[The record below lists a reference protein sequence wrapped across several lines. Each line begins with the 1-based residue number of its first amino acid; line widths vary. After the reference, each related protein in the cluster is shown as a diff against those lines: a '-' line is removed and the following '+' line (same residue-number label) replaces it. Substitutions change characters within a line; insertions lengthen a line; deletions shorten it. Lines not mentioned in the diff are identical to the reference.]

1 MTIFSFESF
10 FVFLC
15 VVFLLVFPCLE
26 APWSRA
32 EHEAAMSTAGT
43 YVAAGNVFWL
53 NLRKLNS
60 PSVPVSGKSL
70 EIMINYLEG
79 VGPHKLREEV
89 VVVVDSFTS
98 AAQFEKDQQQGKLR
112 RVSPEELDHALVLH
126 IADQIRFGADEDT
139 LQYFN

>member
-1 MTIFSFESF
+1 MLF
-10 FVFLC
+10 FCWCFL
-15 VVFLLVFPCLE
+15 VWRPPGVGLNTKLPCLQQAHTLQLE
-26 APWSRA
+26 
-32 EHEAAMSTAGT
+32 
-43 YVAAGNVFWL
+43 NIFWL

-98 AAQFEKDQQQGKLR
+98 AEQFEKDQQQGKLR